1 MAASPDYDLRPDG
14 VEPPFYD
21 RPGRPKWLWIIV
33 GLLVVAAGAAIY
45 YVYGPRP
52 PEPVAEAP
60 APAPPP
66 PTSPTQPLGAEP
78 FPVEVPPLD
87 LSDPIVR
94 ELLGKLSQHPR
105 VLAWLTTDGLVRN
118 FTATVLNVS
127 EGRVPTLRLATLK
140 APSSIQFVQRGG
152 SWYVD
157 PKSYDRYNGVAD
169 AVASVAP
176 ADAARLFAT
185 LKPRIEQAY
194 MELGVGGSFD
204 AVLER
209 AIVQLL
215 ETPVLNDPPRVEP
228 LSEGIGYGFTD
239 ARLEELT
246 AAQKQLLRTGPRN
259 TRIIQASLRQTAL
272 SLGIAPD
279 RLPAP
284 R

>member
-1 MAASPDYDLRPDG
+1 
-14 VEPPFYD
+14 
-21 RPGRPKWLWIIV
+21 
-33 GLLVVAAGAAIY
+33 
-45 YVYGPRP
+45 
-52 PEPVAEAP
+52 
-60 APAPPP
+60 
-66 PTSPTQPLGAEP
+66 
-78 FPVEVPPLD
+78 
-87 LSDPIVR
+87 
-94 ELLGKLSQHPR
+94 
-105 VLAWLTTDGLVRN
+105 
-118 FTATVLNVS
+118 
-127 EGRVPTLRLATLK
+127 
-140 APSSIQFVQRGG
+140 
-152 SWYVD
+152 
-157 PKSYDRYNGVAD
+157 
-169 AVASVAP
+169 
-176 ADAARLFAT
+176 
-185 LKPRIEQAY
+185 

-215 ETPVLNDPPRVEP
+215 ETPVVNDPPRVEP